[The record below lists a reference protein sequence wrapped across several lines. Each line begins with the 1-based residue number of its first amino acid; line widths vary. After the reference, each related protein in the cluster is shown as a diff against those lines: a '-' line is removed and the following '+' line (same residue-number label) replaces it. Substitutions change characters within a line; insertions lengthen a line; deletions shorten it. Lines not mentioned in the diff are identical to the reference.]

1 MSTLFWSFLFIG
13 LTVYVFAIL
22 FMSACTERFVAVGPK
37 ADDEISNILRE
48 RYGGI
53 YSSMVTLFMVTT
65 GGVDWLDAMKPLVPV
80 WPVYEQAF
88 IFYVFLMNFGVLN
101 VVVGAFV
108 ATATEIASKDR
119 EAFVKAEIQQ
129 LELATHRIKTF
140 FHEAD
145 KDNSGTLSW
154 TEFRHHL
161 KHPHVRAYFQ
171 GMGLDVSQAHLL
183 FELLDADE
191 NDAVTIK
198 EFLDGCLH
206 LKGEARSLDMNMM
219 MLMMKRMND
228 KFHIFVSRSDSF
240 QNDLSKSMSRICP
253 PSSSEHAAK

>member
-53 YSSMVTLFMVTT
+53 YSSMVTLFMVMT
-65 GGVDWLDAMKPLVPV
+65 GGLDWKDAMTPLVTV

-88 IFYVFLMNFGVLN
+88 IFFVFLMNFGVLN
-101 VVVGAFV
+101 VVVGTFV

-119 EAFVKAEIQQ
+119 QAFVKSEIRQ
-129 LELATHRIKTF
+129 LELAMHRIKTF

-145 KDNSGTLSW
+145 TDKSGTLSW
-154 TEFRHHL
+154 MEFRAHL
-161 KHPHVRAYFQ
+161 QHPHVRAYFH

-183 FELLDADE
+183 FELLDGDE
-191 NDAVTIK
+191 NDATTIE
-198 EFLDGCLH
+198 EFLDGCLR
-206 LKGEARSLDMNMM
+206 LKGGARSLDMNMM
-219 MLMMKRMND
+219 LLMMRRMND
-228 KFHIFVSRSDSF
+228 KFHPFVRRSNSF
-240 QNDLSKSMSRICP
+240 QDNLSKSMDRLCP
-253 PSSSEHAAK
+253 PSDSGHAAK